1 MMQYLARVQ
10 NNSGSGIDLQL
21 LAKQILPENT
31 WAVDGVSRSVHLA
44 DAQIPET
51 FTPPPLGFLV
61 LVELDEKDGLQ
72 AIEDVTDWLVAS
84 KQKMWL
90 VEEKEKIENWQQ
102 ELTLKSQESS
112 MKKLELES
120 SREKMEQEFRKKQ
133 EELDRREEE
142 LDRREAELKKL
153 EQD

>member
-1 MMQYLARVQ
+1 MQYLARVQ
-10 NNSGSGIDLQL
+10 NNSASGIDLQL

-44 DAQIPET
+44 STQIPAT
-51 FTPPPLGFLV
+51 FTPRVGFLV
-61 LVELDEKDGLQ
+61 LVELDEKDCFC
-72 AIEDVTDWLVAS
+72 AIEDVTDWLLAS
-84 KQKMWL
+84 KQKVWL
-90 VEEKEKIENWQQ
+90 IEEKEKIENWQH

-133 EELDRREEE
+133 EELDRREAE
-142 LDRREAELKKL
+142 LDLREKEL
-153 EQD
+153 EN